1 MRVQKYMN
9 NQLLKSFETSTAVEI
24 ENQGTVVTKD
34 EAIESDETQIEAK
47 VVKIDIKT
55 LVANFL
61 YQICSTGRY

>member
-1 MRVQKYMN
+1 MRAQKYMN
-9 NQLLKSFETSTAVEI
+9 NQLLKSFETSAAVEI

-34 EAIESDETQIEAK
+34 EAIESDETQIEVK

>member
-9 NQLLKSFETSTAVEI
+9 NQLLKSFETSAAVEI

-34 EAIESDETQIEAK
+34 EPIESDETQIEAK
-47 VVKIDIKT
+47 IVKIDIKT